1 MKDSKRA
8 RLQKAINAVQSVDV
22 WNMEPSARE
31 QFLAGLQA
39 ALEVGEITQGMLGPI
54 VVESRAGDENYQ
66 MAGSVAVVP
75 ISGMIFRSE
84 NVYTRWFGATAE
96 SLVQSTL
103 TKLANDSNIAG
114 ILLYIDSP
122 GGDAVGNAELSQQI
136 YDLRSRKPVMA
147 FGRGIVASAAYYIGS
162 AASKLY
168 LTPSTMAGSIGSM
181 VVHQQ
186 WKPEDVKF
194 TVVTYGENKASTSP
208 YNELSDAG
216 KSQLRQLVT
225 AYGQQFENDVARNR
239 GVSVDTVR
247 SQFGQGM
254 TFVGQEAVN
263 RGLADGLAN
272 SLDEVLAMFPR
283 PNANQNAGRVTMS
296 SVAVPVVAAAAEI
309 PVQQAQQIQNEST
322 IGAGASVPVISRSGT
337 MNKKIKAAL
346 FARDLIASVDE
357 ADDVC
362 QRALNAFFAGRGQA
376 APSNENEVLAAFNG
390 AGTATVVP
398 SVTGGTGTANN
409 VQQAHEREQAEAR
422 EVAARKSERER
433 AKNIRDRAKLLNVS
447 QEEIDN
453 AIDGGLSVE
462 QAVSKWLD
470 AQTEREKPVAG
481 GGVSMTEQGQQLFFK
496 DAVDAL
502 AIRCGIAVEKP
513 SAQASRWGR
522 AGVSLDYL
530 ARNSLQLCGIRRPDF
545 ESSED
550 IAKAA
555 LNMEQSTLHHVLN
568 GEDGGGPYNR
578 PASFPNLLSA
588 LANKALDAGLE
599 RANPTYPLWTGRMA
613 GDLPDFK
620 PAPMV
625 AKSTHYTM
633 DEIADGQDYQQFALA
648 EELTSAIQIRRYG
661 NSFGW
666 TPALVANDDLGAFME
681 SMLGMGEAAEITV
694 NGLCLSL
701 ITGNAY
707 LLDGY
712 QFIDDTNHF
721 NQVTTS
727 NGGAPSATQWN
738 KMRLKIAAQKPV
750 GGKGYIRQ
758 RLSVALVPPALYE
771 GALQTFAAF
780 GSIPEVKNP
789 VTDAT
794 INIYRGQ
801 ATVVEEPE
809 LQGYSSTKWW
819 GLTDPNGTPAIKR
832 GYMRGWGP
840 GGRRETWWDPSCQT
854 QWVALEI
861 RVGVAVSQWRTIVE
875 NFGA

>member
-8 RLQKAINAVQSVDV
+8 RLQKAINAVQNVDV

-54 VVESRAGDENYQ
+54 VVESRSGGDENYQ
-66 MAGSVAVVP
+66 MAGAVAVVP

-84 NVYTRWFGATAE
+84 NVYTRWFGATAL

-103 TKLANDSNIAG
+103 TKLGNDAGVAG
-114 ILLYIDSP
+114 ILLNIDSP
-122 GGDAVGNAELSQQI
+122 GGDAVGNGELAQQI

-225 AYGQQFENDVARNR
+225 AYGQQFEADVARNR

-247 SQFGQGM
+247 ERFGQGM

-283 PNANQNAGRVTMS
+283 PSANQGNGRVTMS
-296 SVAVPVVAAAAEI
+296 SVAVPVVAAAVEI
-309 PVQQAQQIQNEST
+309 PNVQSIQNEST

-376 APSNENEVLAAFNG
+376 IPSNENEILAAFNS
-390 AGTATVVP
+390 AGVATVVP
-398 SVTGGTGTANN
+398 SAGGTGTPNN

-422 EVAARKSERER
+422 EVAARKAERER

-453 AIDGGLSVE
+453 AIDGGLTVE

-470 AQTEREKPVAG
+470 AQAEREKPLAG
-481 GGVSMTEQGQQLFFK
+481 GGVSVTEQGQQLFFR

-502 AIRCGIAVEKP
+502 AIRCGIKVEKP

-522 AGVSLDYL
+522 AGVSMDYL
-530 ARNSLQLCGIRRPDF
+530 ARQSLQLCGIRRPDF
-545 ESSED
+545 ESNED
-550 IAKAA
+550 VAKAA
-555 LNMEQSTLHHVLN
+555 LGMESSTSHYVLN

-599 RANPTYPLWTGRMA
+599 RAAPTYPLWTGRMA

-661 NSFGW
+661 NAFGW

-701 ITGNAY
+701 ITGNPY

-712 QFIDDTNHF
+712 QFIDDTNHG
-721 NQVTTS
+721 NQVTST
-727 NGGAPSATQWN
+727 NGGAPGTAQWT
-738 KMRLKIAAQKPV
+738 KMRLKIAAQRPV

-758 RLSVALVPPALYE
+758 RLSVVLVPPALFE
-771 GALQTFAAF
+771 GAQQTFAAF

-789 VTDAT
+789 ATDAT

-809 LQGYSSTKWW
+809 LQGYSATKWW
-819 GLTDPNGTPAIKR
+819 GLTDPNGSPAIKR

-861 RVGVAVSQWRTIVE
+861 RVGAAVSQYRTIVE
-875 NFGA
+875 NYGA